1 MAKDLFSG
9 QAAGYARYRP
19 GYPEAMIAEILSQ
32 VPGRQ
37 AAWDC
42 ATGNGQA
49 AILLAPHFTRVE
61 ATDISKEQLS
71 QALQHPSVHYSVSAA
86 EESPFEDDSF
96 DLITVAQAYHWL
108 SFTAFHREAARVG
121 RPGCIIAIW
130 GYGLIA
136 AEPTHAALHTLID
149 HFYTDTVGAYWDP
162 ERKYIDQQY
171 RTVPFP
177 FTECSYASFHIRVS
191 WTKEDLLG
199 YLNTWSS
206 VQHFKKANG
215 YNPIEHWAEELANAW
230 GRETTRNFS
239 FPLFLRMGRL

>member
-9 QAAGYARYRP
+9 HAAGYARYRP
-19 GYPEAMIAEILSQ
+19 GYPEAMIAQILAQ
-32 VPGRQ
+32 VHGRQ

-49 AILLAPHFTRVE
+49 AILLAPHFDRVY
-61 ATDISKEQLS
+61 ATDISQQQLS
-71 QALQHPSVHYSVSAA
+71 LAPQHPSIHYSVSPA
-86 EESPFEDDSF
+86 ETTSFEDNSF

-108 SFTAFHREAARVG
+108 SFTAFHNEAARVG
-121 RPGCIIAIW
+121 RPGCLIAIW
-130 GYGLIA
+130 GYGLIESA
-136 AEPTHAALHTLID
+136 DLALRTLIG
-149 HFYTDTVGAYWDP
+149 HFYTDTIGAYWDP

-177 FTECSYASFHIRVS
+177 FSECSYGSFHIRVS
-191 WTKEDLLG
+191 WSKEDLLG

-215 YNPIEHWAEELANAW
+215 YNPIDHWAGELDRVW
-230 GRETTRNFS
+230 GAETTRTFS